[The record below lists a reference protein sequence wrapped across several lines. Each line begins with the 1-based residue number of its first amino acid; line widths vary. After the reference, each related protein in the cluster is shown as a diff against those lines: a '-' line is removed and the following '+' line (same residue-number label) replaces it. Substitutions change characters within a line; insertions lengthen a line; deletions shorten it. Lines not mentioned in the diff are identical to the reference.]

1 MITSSGNMACATS
14 PASGGCTEQELIKLF
29 LAIVKR
35 MDSGS
40 TKREGVSFY
49 SKSNT
54 RTPRVLTG
62 RWRTS
67 TFPSSSGISVKTGLS
82 FAPSKSLNGTTAQLL
97 VLDDPYCER
106 V

>member
-1 MITSSGNMACATS
+1 MITSSGNMAYATS
-14 PASGGCTEQELIKLF
+14 PASGGCMEQELIKLL
-29 LAIVKR
+29 LAIVKQ
-35 MDSGS
+35 MGYGS

-54 RTPRVLTG
+54 RTLRVLTG

-67 TFPSSSGISVKTGLS
+67 TFLSSSGISVKTGLPS
-82 FAPSKSLNGTTAQLL
+82 APSKSLSGMIAQLL